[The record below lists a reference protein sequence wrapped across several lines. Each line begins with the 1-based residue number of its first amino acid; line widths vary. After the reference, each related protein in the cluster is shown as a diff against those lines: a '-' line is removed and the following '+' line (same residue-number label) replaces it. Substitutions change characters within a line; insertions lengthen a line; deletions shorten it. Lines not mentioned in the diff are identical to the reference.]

1 MSETTP
7 PLPGPNPLVYPVV
20 MTMAGV
26 LPTPPATLLAQLIQL
41 VTFGTDPTGAQ
52 VMQPDPGYTA
62 GLPGSLIEDIS
73 STDTAA
79 CVLMDLA
86 RVELINSMTP
96 FGCNAFILNLLGQ
109 MFGIPAGQDTNMS
122 VPVVFSGT
130 ANYILQTGLQVSDGT
145 HTYVLTQAGIVGSG
159 GVSLPLT
166 AVATIAGTW
175 PIPENSVDDIITSIP
190 GSITLSVNNPTAG
203 AGGTIAETEQ
213 QYRLRVLQA
222 SNATCQ
228 GTPQFIKTLLMAVP
242 GVVAQQVALQ
252 LVGGQMKVICGGS
265 NPDPAQI
272 AGAIY
277 LGAPDVGLLTG
288 STMTVESVTQ
298 ANPGVV
304 TTLLNHGYA
313 SGQIVSF
320 TTMGGMPSLDTGT
333 FTATVTGEKT
343 FSIGVDTTSIGPYT
357 GGGVVAP
364 NLRNNSETINDY
376 PDLYVIPWVTPPQQI
391 VTIDLVWNAA
401 SAFESGAV
409 LSQTAQ
415 GAIVAYINQIPVGA
429 PINVLAMQ
437 EAVQAAVQ
445 PLLALSQLSRMVWTI
460 AINGIDISPESGTY
474 LYAGDPESYFFTS
487 NADVT
492 VTQG

>member
-1 MSETTP
+1 MSGTSP

-62 GLPGSLIEDIS
+62 SLPGSLIEDVS

-86 RVELINSMTP
+86 RVELINSLTP

-109 MFGIPAGQDTNMS
+109 MFGIPAGQTTNMR
-122 VPVVFSGT
+122 VPIIFSGT
-130 ANYILQTGLQVSDGT
+130 VGYILQTGLQVSDGS
-145 HTYVLTQAGIVGSG
+145 HTYVLVQAGVVGSG
-159 GVSLPLT
+159 GVSPSLT
-166 AVATIAGTW
+166 AVATVAGIW
-175 PIPENSVDDIITSIP
+175 PIPVDSVQDIVTSIP
-190 GSITLSVNNPTAG
+190 SAITLTVNNAVAG
-203 AGGTIAETEQ
+203 AGGTVAETEQ

-228 GTPQFIKTLLMAVP
+228 GTPDFIKTLLMAVP
-242 GVVAQQVALQ
+242 GVVAQQVGLQ
-252 LVGGQMKVICGGS
+252 LVGGLMKVICGGS
-265 NPDPAQI
+265 NPDPDQI

-277 LGAPDVGLLTG
+277 LSAPDVGLLTG
-288 STMTVESVTQ
+288 SVNSVESMTQ
-298 ANPGVV
+298 ANPGHA

-313 SGQIVSF
+313 TGQVVSF
-320 TTMGGMPSLDTGT
+320 ETMGGMPSLDTGT
-333 FTATVTGEKT
+333 YTITVVNEKEFT
-343 FSIGVDTTSIGPYT
+343 IGISTSGIGPYT
-357 GGGVVAP
+357 GGGVVLP
-364 NLRNNSETINDY
+364 NLRNNAVTINDY
-376 PDLYVIPWVTPPQQI
+376 PDNYVIPWVTPPQQI
-391 VTIDLVWNAA
+391 VTVGLVWNAA

-415 GAIVAYINQIPVGA
+415 GAIIAYINQIPVGA

-460 AINGIDISPESGTY
+460 AINGIDVSPNSGTY
-474 LYAGDPESYFFTS
+474 LYVGDPESYFFTS
-487 NADVT
+487 TAFVT
-492 VTQG
+492 VAQG